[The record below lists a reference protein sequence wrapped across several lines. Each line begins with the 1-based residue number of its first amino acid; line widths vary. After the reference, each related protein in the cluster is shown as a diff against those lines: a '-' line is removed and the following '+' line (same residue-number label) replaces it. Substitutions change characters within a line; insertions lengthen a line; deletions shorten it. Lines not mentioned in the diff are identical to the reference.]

1 MNLQCYPRGLLLKFK
16 REMEQAEPVA
26 TASSR
31 GASAPISNEAGTLI
45 TPACCT
51 GEPGDIEVVTR
62 IKLSANDA
70 ALVGTPCLDP
80 QAVKGKRCGGAGAG
94 FELTIGTDTDPGI
107 MLPGW

>member
-1 MNLQCYPRGLLLKFK
+1 MNLQCYPRELLLKFK
-16 REMEQAEPVA
+16 PEMEQAEPAA

-31 GASAPISNEAGTLI
+31 AAAAPISNEAGILI

-51 GEPGDIEVVTR
+51 GESGDIEVVIR

-80 QAVKGKRCGGAGAG
+80 QAVKGNRCGGDGAG
-94 FELTIGTDTDPGI
+94 F
-107 MLPGW
+107 